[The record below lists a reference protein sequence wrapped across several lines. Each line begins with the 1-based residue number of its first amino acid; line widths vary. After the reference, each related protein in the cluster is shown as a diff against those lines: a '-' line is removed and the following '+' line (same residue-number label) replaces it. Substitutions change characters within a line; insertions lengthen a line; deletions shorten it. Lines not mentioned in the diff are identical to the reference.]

1 MSGRLTAGATR
12 AMAVVLALGLAGCA
26 APTDAARETP
36 RFDGR
41 PAIDF
46 EATLLVQSARQ
57 DSWLR
62 AGDTITAR
70 IRATP
75 NDGAQTSGQVVGTME
90 YDGVPIWYA
99 ARSDSAA
106 FQATYF
112 THTEL
117 GDRLISVFWRDNLAG
132 ARLVLIMD
140 PQTFTLQW
148 VVTATEPTGALI
160 EIASGTGG
168 RGSAPM

>member
-1 MSGRLTAGATR
+1 M
-12 AMAVVLALGLAGCA
+12 VLALGLAGCA
-26 APTDAARETP
+26 APTDAARETS

-41 PAIDF
+41 PTIDF

-57 DSWLR
+57 DFWLR
-62 AGDTITAR
+62 AGDTITVR

-75 NDGAQTSGQVVGTME
+75 NDSAQTSGRVEGMME

-99 ARSDSAA
+99 ALSDSAA

-112 THTEL
+112 THAEL
-117 GDRLISVFWRDNLAG
+117 GDHLISVFWRDDLAG
-132 ARLVLIMD
+132 ARLVLIMN
-140 PQTFTLQW
+140 PRTLMLQW
-148 VVTATEPTGALI
+148 VVTATQPTGALI

-168 RGSAPM
+168 RRSGPM

>member
-1 MSGRLTAGATR
+1 MSARLTACATMAI
-12 AMAVVLALGLAGCA
+12 AMVIALDLAGCA
-26 APTDAARETP
+26 APTDVARETP
-36 RFDGR
+36 RSDGR
-41 PAIDF
+41 PSIDF
-46 EATLLVQSARQ
+46 EATLLVHSARQ

-62 AGDTITAR
+62 AGDTVAAR

-75 NDGAQTSGQVVGTME
+75 NDGAPAFGQVEGTME

-106 FQATYF
+106 FRATYF
-112 THTEL
+112 THAEL
-117 GDRLISVFWRDNLAG
+117 GDRLISVFWRDNLSG

-140 PQTFTLQW
+140 PQTLALQW
-148 VVTATEPTGALI
+148 VVTATEPTGELV

-168 RGSAPM
+168 RGSRPI